1 MSRGGPS
8 LVRLWIY
15 RLLLIVA
22 APACC
27 LAAAEAIL
35 RLTGYGRPTAFL
47 IPDAA
52 PGYFRTNP
60 DFCRRFLPD
69 SFDLHP
75 LNFRVAHPKPAGTIR
90 IVLIGE
96 SAAQGVPA
104 PTFALGP
111 QLRAQLRARYPGT
124 EVEVI
129 NTGIVAI
136 NSHVCY
142 QIARELAQFQP
153 DLFVVY
159 MGNNEVVGPYGPG
172 CAYLSST
179 PPLAVIRASVWVR
192 SLRIGQAISDLLN
205 RAARRTGTAVEWGGM
220 AMFVDQAVAGDDPRL
235 ERVYR
240 HFAANLRGIVQA
252 GAAAGVP
259 TLLCTPVANLKD
271 CAPLLSLHR
280 PGLAGA
286 ELARW
291 QAAFDQGVL
300 AWRLHDRSTARS
312 RLAEALQ
319 LDPHYADTEFLLG
332 KLDLDEGRTET
343 ARRHFVSAL
352 GWDAL
357 RFRPDPRIAAIVRE
371 TAGQFPQDVRLV
383 DAALALG
390 SDPASRGPIAG
401 REWLFEHVHFDWPG
415 NYQVA
420 RLVAEAAAGLLDSG
434 RHATPGWLSSAACA
448 DALAYTP
455 HERLPM
461 LMRME
466 VLVRKPPFNHQLT
479 YVQDEARLNQAIAAS
494 TAAMHSAATLN
505 HAAAVADAA
514 LQRDPSYPPLAGIR
528 ESIAA
533 EQGDW
538 TEALRW
544 ARRAQAGTPRELALS
559 ADEASLWLHAGK
571 PDEAARALAPW
582 NDRNADRDLL
592 APIFLAY
599 WTQSGRLAEG
609 LKTVDDWMTR
619 NPSDR
624 RLQLVRGTL
633 RQALDDS
640 AGAESEFRKIL
651 RDDPGNE
658 EALQSLVSLLETKG
672 RAEDAAQ
679 LSLQLAPA
687 QPRNQDNDLRAARRC
702 DSQNHEQ
709 ESIRWL
715 EAAERCGPVTS
726 TFELS
731 LALKYYRQKQFAPVL
746 GHLAEAADLSR
757 LEGNPSVSA
766 SIEQLIGRM
775 QREAAV
781 ALH

>member
-1 MSRGGPS
+1 MMNRGGFSP
-8 LVRLWIY
+8 VRLWIY

-22 APACC
+22 APALG
-27 LAAAEAIL
+27 LAVAEAVL
-35 RLTGYGRPTAFL
+35 RLAGYGRATAFL
-47 IPDAA
+47 IPDAE

-75 LNFRVAHPKPAGTIR
+75 LNFRVARPKPAGTIR

-111 QLRAQLRARYPGT
+111 QLRAQLRARYPGK
-124 EVEVI
+124 EVEVV

-179 PPLAVIRASVWVR
+179 PPLGVIRASVWVR
-192 SLRIGQAISDLLN
+192 SLRIGQGISELLN
-205 RAARRTGTAVEWGGM
+205 RTMRRTGTAVEWGGM
-220 AMFVDQAVAGDDPRL
+220 AMFVDRAVAGDDPRL
-235 ERVYR
+235 ERVYQ

-252 GAAAGVP
+252 GAAAGIP

-280 PGLAGA
+280 SGLAGP
-286 ELARW
+286 ELAQW
-291 QAAFDQGVL
+291 QTAFDQGVL
-300 AWRLHDRSTARS
+300 AWRLHDRGTARS

-319 LDPHYADTEFLLG
+319 IDPHYADTEFLLG
-332 KLDLDEGRTET
+332 KLDLDEGQTEN
-343 ARRHFVSAL
+343 ARRHFLSAL

-357 RFRPDPRIAAIVRE
+357 RFRPDPRIAAIIRE
-371 TAGQFPQDVRLV
+371 TAGQFPHDVRLV
-383 DAALALG
+383 DTALALG

-401 REWLFEHVHFDWPG
+401 HEWLFEHVHFDWPG

-420 RLVAEAAAGLLDSG
+420 RLVAESAAGILDSG

-505 HAAAVADAA
+505 HAAAVANAA

-528 ESIAA
+528 ESLAA

-538 TEALRW
+538 TDALRW
-544 ARRAQAGTPRELALS
+544 ARQAQAGTPRELALS
-559 ADEASLWLHAGK
+559 ADEASLWLRAGN

-582 NDRNADRDLL
+582 DDRNADRDLL

-599 WTQSGRLAEG
+599 WTQSGRLAAG
-609 LKTVDDWMTR
+609 LKTVEDWMKH

-633 RQALDDS
+633 REASGDF
-640 AGAESEFRKIL
+640 AGAEAEFRKLL
-651 RDDPGNE
+651 REDPANE

-672 RAEDAAQ
+672 RLEEVAQ
-679 LSLQLAPA
+679 LSLQSAPA

-702 DSQNHEQ
+702 ESQNHEQ

-731 LALKYYRQKQFAPVL
+731 LALKYYRQKQFTPVL
-746 GHLAEAADLSR
+746 SHLAEAADLSR
-757 LEGNPSVSA
+757 LEGNSSVSA
-766 SIEQLIGRM
+766 SIDQLIGRIR
-775 QREAAV
+775 REAA
-781 ALH
+781 AR